1 MPTVTFLGPEFWRNS
16 PDQGAEF
23 NRAVPQEKSQ
33 AWIDLWRLRLPASHW
48 RIEGDEPLTVDAG
61 QDGLPDD
68 GWRRG
73 DIIEWIRNNGGSVG
87 RVYQTKTQLL
97 SQVDN
102 LLNPT
107 APEPIVE
114 ETVEEPVVEEVVEE
128 VVEQEEEAATET
140 QSEIMEE

>member
-1 MPTVTFLGPEFWRNS
+1 MPTVTFIGSEFWRNS

-33 AWIDLWRLRLPASHW
+33 AWIDQWRRRLSASHW

-68 GWRRG
+68 GWRRA
-73 DIIEWIRNNGGSVG
+73 DIIDWVRDNGGTVG

-97 SQVDN
+97 VQVDN

-128 VVEQEEEAATET
+128 VVETAIET